1 MPTLTKQQTQELRNL
16 VEQYQKA
23 LRYARQLKQ
32 IKARIAKLVTST
44 GSTKMSVKLRS
55 GPKIT
60 YAKQRRY
67 QSITQKMV
75 RNVLEEKFGKDRAHA
90 LMLAILA
97 KRSLRSFDNVH
108 IK

>member
-1 MPTLTKQQTQELRNL
+1 MSLSRAQKQELRQL
-16 VEQYQKA
+16 VEDYQKA
-23 LRYARQLKQ
+23 LRYSRQLKT

-44 GSTKMSVKLRS
+44 GSTCMTLKLRS
-55 GPKIT
+55 GPRIT
-60 YAKQRRY
+60 YAKQRRF

-75 RNVLEEKFGKDRAHA
+75 RQVLESQLGKDRAHA
-90 LMLAILA
+90 VMTAILA